1 MGALAN
7 RISPRPDTVESR
19 RLSNP
24 ERPSGKGEGSAGK
37 KMSREKRA
45 ESSCAPPVDVV
56 VVEGINARGFGTVP
70 KAVMRD
76 PELPVEAKG
85 IYAYLCS
92 FAGAGQAAFP
102 SRKTMLSELGL
113 SKDRFYK
120 YREMLIERGL
130 VRVERRSAGS
140 VVRPVRT
147 NVYILSSTLPECYLS
162 KATAPSRGDEGNG
175 TSSQVRKDVLET
187 RTSERGF
194 PQSPGQEERPDCKDV
209 LEPGTVTCPE
219 NEDVGKGRIPC
230 STMETAEAINNNL
243 MNNSSPTIQGGCS
256 IEELT
261 REFDELSAPNLTP
274 NRNAVHMACAP
285 YLKLRESFSAETIFA
300 AWRRRQATA
309 RESGWDAKF
318 FPQLTRWLED
328 PGHDGA
334 RCMCEKER
342 ALIEGKISAEVSVLL
357 SFDEEYMR
365 LHGESKE
372 LKAAAEQGLLTEEG
386 RIRLCELE
394 SAMEVARDRALAD
407 VLEKR
412 RESPCRRGAIS

>member
-1 MGALAN
+1 M
-7 RISPRPDTVESR
+7 RD
-19 RLSNP
+19 
-24 ERPSGKGEGSAGK
+24 ERPYGKGEGSAGE
-37 KMSREKRA
+37 KMTREKRTEDRCTPTA
-45 ESSCAPPVDVV
+45 DVV

-102 SRKTMLSELGL
+102 SRKTMLAELGL

-120 YREMLIERGL
+120 YREMLIARGL

-147 NVYILSSTLPECYLS
+147 NVYILSSTLPDCYS
-162 KATAPSRGDEGNG
+162 KKAPAPSSGDVGG
-175 TSSQVRKDVLET
+175 GASSQVAKNVLET
-187 RTSERGF
+187 RTSEEGF
-194 PQSPGQEERPDCKDV
+194 PQSPVQEECPGFQDV
-209 LEPGTVTCPE
+209 LEPGTVSCPE
-219 NEDVGKGRIPC
+219 NQDTAVAQITR
-230 STMETAEAINNNL
+230 SSAETTDAIKNSPINN
-243 MNNSSPTIQGGCS
+243 SYPTIQGGCS

-261 REFDELSAPNLTP
+261 REFDELSAPDLTP

-309 RESGWDAKF
+309 RESGWDAKY
-318 FPQLTRWLED
+318 FPQLARWLED

-334 RCMCEKER
+334 RCMCETER
-342 ALIEGKISAEVSVLL
+342 MRIEGKVSAEVSALL
-357 SFDEEYMR
+357 SFDERYMR
-365 LHGESKE
+365 LHGESKA
-372 LKAAAEQGLLTEEG
+372 LAALAEEQGLTEEDSA
-386 RIRLCELE
+386 RLERLHAAMAAAREAALE
-394 SAMEVARDRALAD
+394 D
-407 VLEKR
+407 VLERRRKSPQKR
-412 RESPCRRGAIS
+412 EAGS